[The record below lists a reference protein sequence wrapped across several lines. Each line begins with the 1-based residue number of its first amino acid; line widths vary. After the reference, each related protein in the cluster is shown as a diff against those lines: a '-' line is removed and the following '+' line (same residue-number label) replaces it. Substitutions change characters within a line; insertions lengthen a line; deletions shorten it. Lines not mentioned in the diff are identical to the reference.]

1 MTMAKRNEEYWIKRQ
16 SQLFNAQLK
25 KDDEF
30 YQKTLV
36 RSYSQQ
42 ERKVKSQL
50 SDFYAKY
57 GEDNVIKYRDMLQGL
72 SANERDEF
80 FKQHTQFKDDH
91 PELADLINL
100 DVPIYQLNRL
110 EALEL
115 SIQQNMLELGLIE
128 QEAFE
133 KHLKE
138 AYETGY
144 LKTMEILDNPQAMF
158 RVSDELIQK
167 TMTKNWVAGCNFSDS
182 IWSNK
187 EGLERT
193 LVTKIRD
200 GFIRGDSYESMIKM
214 LDDRFDVGKF
224 QARRLV
230 QTEAAYIFNQA
241 NAQAFQDEGILKYG
255 LSAVLDDR
263 TSDICNAMDGE
274 VFNFKDIRVGEN
286 APPFHAFCRTMIIPI
301 ENDVQLTKDN
311 DLIESNLPSGITQKL
326 NQDETEFYDGL
337 LGGGSSQAK
346 ELWNHYKDELVFY
359 SRNDKSDKAFYRQGE
374 GVTMNILSDLRGYT
388 DRDGHLLQKAG
399 NTLFHE
405 FGHHIDDSSI
415 GGNSTWDYASNGIK
429 LSNGKNLGKTVFDE
443 INQRIKEQSGSRII
457 ERKSNLRTAL
467 LEDHDSNPSSMSS
480 ISDLFGGATKNQ
492 LRIRMGHSKDYW
504 EGDAATKRWLKY
516 QDKKPADYRELR
528 LGKEAFAEMY
538 AADIMDPEEVEKF
551 EKWLPESYSMYKE
564 LVTKLTGG

>member
-1 MTMAKRNEEYWIKRQ
+1 MAVRNEEYWIKRQ
-16 SQLFNAQLK
+16 SQLFNAQIE
-25 KDDEF
+25 KDNEF
-30 YQKTLV
+30 YEKTLV
-36 RSYSQQ
+36 KSYSQQ
-42 ERKVKSQL
+42 ERHIKSQL

-57 GEDNVIKYRDMLQGL
+57 GEDNVIKYRSMLQGL
-72 SANERDEF
+72 APEERDQF
-80 FKQHTQFKDDH
+80 YKQHNQFKDDH
-91 PELADLINL
+91 PELADLIQL
-100 DVPIYQLNRL
+100 DIPIYQLNRF

-128 QEAFE
+128 QEAYE

-138 AYETGY
+138 AYESGY
-144 LKTMEILDNPQAMF
+144 LKTMETLDNPQAMF
-158 RVSDELIQK
+158 KVSDNLIQQ
-167 TMTKNWVAGCNFSDS
+167 TMTKSWVAGRNFSNS

-187 EGLERT
+187 DGLERT

-200 GFIRGDSYESMIKM
+200 GFIRGDSYESMIKT
-214 LDDRFDVGKF
+214 LEDRFDVGKF

-241 NAQAFQDEGILKYG
+241 NAQAFQDEGIKRYG

-274 VFNFKDIRVGEN
+274 VFDFKDMRVGEN

-301 ENDVQLTKDN
+301 ENDIQLTMDKDI
-311 DLIESNLPSGITQKL
+311 IESNLPSGITEKL
-326 NQDETEFYDGL
+326 NQAETEFYDGL
-337 LGGGSSQAK
+337 LGAGSSRAK
-346 ELWNHYKDELVFY
+346 ELWNNYRDDLVFHN
-359 SRNDKSDKAFYRQGE
+359 RNDKSEKAFYLQGE
-374 GVTMNILSDLRGYT
+374 GVTMNILSDLSGYT
-388 DRDGHLLQKAG
+388 DRDGKLLQKAG

-405 FGHHIDDSSI
+405 FGHHIDDISFK
-415 GGNSTWDYASNGIK
+415 GNTNWDYASNGIK

-443 INQRIKEQSGSRII
+443 INQRIKEQSGSRIN
-457 ERKSNLRTAL
+457 ERKSNLRTAI

-504 EGDAATKRWLKY
+504 EGNAATKRWLKY
-516 QDKKPADYRELR
+516 QGIKPAEYRELR

-538 AADIMDPEEVEKF
+538 AADVMDPGEVEKF

-564 LVTKLTGG
+564 LVTKIIGG